1 MAHGKKYLPIL
12 SEGKCQKPYH
22 LAPDVIYLSM
32 MIFLYIKVQKI
43 SPNFGKKDFYI
54 LKKFNI
60 SVLKELRDWAN
71 ENLSR
76 VPPTQEN

>member
-32 MIFLYIKVQKI
+32 MIFYTSKYKKYRQILARKIFISLEPVYDYLDHVKIAQIAKKIK
-43 SPNFGKKDFYI
+43 
-54 LKKFNI
+54 
-60 SVLKELRDWAN
+60 E
-71 ENLSR
+71 
-76 VPPTQEN
+76 